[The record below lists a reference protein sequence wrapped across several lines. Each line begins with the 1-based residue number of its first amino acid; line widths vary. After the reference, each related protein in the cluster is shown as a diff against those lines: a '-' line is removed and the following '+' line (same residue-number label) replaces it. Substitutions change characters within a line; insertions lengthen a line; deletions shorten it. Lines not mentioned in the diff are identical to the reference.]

1 MQKEY
6 FNTTNLEGKA
16 LSERIKGSAQQGKK
30 ILALFVEKKSLTPSE
45 VYEYFN
51 REFPITSARRAIN
64 VLTDKGLL
72 VKTDKKK
79 VGLFGA
85 NEHYWSCK

>member
-1 MQKEY
+1 MEAEY

-16 LSERIKGSAQQGKK
+16 LSERIKSSAKQSAK
-30 ILALFVEKKSLTPSE
+30 ILDLFIEKKTLTPSE

-64 VLTDKGLL
+64 VLTDKGYL

-85 NEHYWSCK
+85 TEHYWSCK